1 MSNEALATTDTV
13 SKEAKSGGAVWKW
26 LVGGSLVALS
36 PLLIMVLLLLGFMI
50 IFMMMFGTMT
60 DNNTGIIG
68 GSISEIGENEIPADY
83 LPIYQA
89 AEEKYGVPW
98 NLLAAHHR
106 VETRF
111 STLEV
116 MISPVG
122 AIGHLQFM
130 PLTWIGWSYPG
141 GDRLGNADIPD
152 HILTDPEMVK
162 KYGGMGVDGNGDGK
176 ADPWDLEDAIFS
188 AANYLAKNGAAEG
201 DLQKA
206 VYAYNHSNEYVNQ
219 VLYYADLYVE
229 GYVAVDKVVAGES
242 GFARPLDTT
251 VTSEFGLRVNP
262 ITGESSDS
270 HKGVDFACSIGQSI
284 PAAKDGKVVYAGWQN
299 PNNHKEGYG
308 LYVWIDHG
316 SGYKTTYAHLSDL
329 NVSVGDT
336 VKLGDKVGG
345 CGSTGSST
353 GPHLHFEIF
362 QNGVRVDPSP
372 FIGL

>member
-1 MSNEALATTDTV
+1 
-13 SKEAKSGGAVWKW
+13 
-26 LVGGSLVALS
+26 
-36 PLLIMVLLLLGFMI
+36 MVLLLLGFMI

-201 DLQKA
+201 DLQRA

-229 GYVAVDKVVAGES
+229 GYVAIDEVVAGES